1 MKYEKF
7 LKERDLLK
15 KLLIKMNILKQYHT
29 IIKIDN
35 SPDTEVI
42 PTDWREDDNNYFKNS
57 WQFGSYFKNVIEF
70 NFLIERIYHF
80 EHILEAEVE
89 LDMRLNSN
97 EIEHSLNLIDEVD
110 NAFFEDNGYD
120 TDLNETFKFQKVR
133 LVAIDNVKKTIWYD
147 GSFFGNHQTYDN
159 PEWGTFSKVQLTGI
173 PSFLTYFY
181 QDLLGES
188 YLLYHTGNYKM
199 AYFIAY
205 AAMENYVNSNLGSE
219 ESEERFKDKLK
230 QWLKSKVIN
239 LEKHEVYCAII
250 KGYDEFT
257 KKRNTIVHG
266 KELIEITKVQAEA
279 VLLFVAILIYSFE
292 NCLPTFD
299 EMVNDIDEIIL

>member
-7 LKERDLLK
+7 LKEKDLLK
-15 KLLIKMNILKQYHT
+15 RLLIKMNILQQHQT

-35 SPDTEVI
+35 SPDTDII

-57 WQFGSYFKNVIEF
+57 WQFGSYFKNVVEF
-70 NFLIERIYHF
+70 KFLNERIYHF
-80 EHILEAEVE
+80 ENIKEAEVE
-89 LDMRLNSN
+89 LDMRLNCD
-97 EIEHSLNLIDEVD
+97 EIEHSLNLIEAVN

-120 TDLNETFKFQKVR
+120 TDFNETFKFHKVR
-133 LVAIDNVKKTIWYD
+133 LVAIDNVKKMIWYD
-147 GSFFGNHQTYDN
+147 GSFYGNHETYDI
-159 PEWGTFSKVQLTGI
+159 PEWGIFSKVQLTGI
-173 PSFLTYFY
+173 PSLLTYFF

-188 YLLYHTGNYKM
+188 YLLYHMGNYKM

-239 LEKHEVYCAII
+239 LEKHEVYCSII

-257 KKRNTIVHG
+257 NKRNTIAHG
-266 KELIEITKVQAEA
+266 KELIEITKVQAES
-279 VLLFVAILIYSFE
+279 VLLFVAILICAFDNDLSTFE
-292 NCLPTFD
+292 
-299 EMVNDIDEIIL
+299 DIINEI